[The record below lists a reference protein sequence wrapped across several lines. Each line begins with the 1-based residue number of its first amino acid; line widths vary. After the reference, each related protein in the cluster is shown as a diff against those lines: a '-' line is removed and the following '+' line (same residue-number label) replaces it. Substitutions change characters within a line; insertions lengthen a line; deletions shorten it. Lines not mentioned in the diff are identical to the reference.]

1 MNRGDINIDELLNSF
16 IDGELTQTQQMEVRR
31 LIADDDQIARR
42 LRDLQKCKML
52 VACLPRAQAP
62 AGTLEQIRAS
72 LQDGTL
78 SQQTLHFQEHRKTR
92 QFSRRRVLAVAA
104 VTALIAVSTA
114 VIHSIFAPQRTAD
127 RPTPGTAAATGFGG
141 KLELTTSD
149 LTAVDAFISRVIK
162 DNELSDCVHT
172 VSLAD
177 RRVYSFS
184 GGRGALNLLLTDLA
198 TIWERFG
205 SASLM
210 VETPKFGEQ
219 IVVDAVTAAQV
230 AQIVKQEHWEES
242 IRLAKDF
249 AVLNNVAELLPGR
262 EILAATGEKKPSL
275 ITIPKPVLTGDGKTV
290 KNPAPAGAD
299 TKKVDLT
306 IVVRVPKV
314 LGP

>member
-1 MNRGDINIDELLNSF
+1 MNRGDIRDPAPREPLDELLNSY
-16 IDGELTQTQQMEVRR
+16 IDAELTQEQQIEVRR

-62 AGTLEQIRAS
+62 AGTLSYLVSRGSS
-72 LQDGTL
+72 LVARRPL
-78 SQQTLHFQEHRKTR
+78 
-92 QFSRRRVLAVAA
+92 RRRVLALAA
-104 VTALIAVSTA
+104 VTALVAVSAA
-114 VIHSIFAPQRTAD
+114 VIYSIFVPQGTAD
-127 RPTPGTAAATGFGG
+127 RSTPGTAAATRFSG

-162 DNELSDCVHT
+162 DNELSGCVHT

-184 GGRGALNLLLTDLA
+184 GDRVALNLLLADLA

-205 SASLM
+205 SAKLM

-230 AQIVKQEHWEES
+230 AQIIKQEHQEES

-249 AVLNNVAELLPGR
+249 AVLNNMAELLPGK

-275 ITIPKPVLTGDGKTV
+275 ITIPKPVLTGDSKAV
-290 KNPAPAGAD
+290 KHPTPAGAD
-299 TKKVDLT
+299 AKEVELT
-306 IVVRVPKV
+306 IVVRAPKM
-314 LGP
+314 LSD

>member
-1 MNRGDINIDELLNSF
+1 MNRGDINIDELLNSY
-16 IDGELTQTQQMEVRR
+16 IDAELTQEQQMEVRR

-42 LRDLQKCKML
+42 LQDLQRCKML
-52 VACLPRAQAP
+52 VACLPHAQVP

-72 LQDGTL
+72 LQDRTP
-78 SQQTLHFQEHRKTR
+78 SRQTLPFQEHRETR
-92 QFSRRRVLAVAA
+92 QFSGRRVLAAA
-104 VTALIAVSTA
+104 TMIALMAVSTA
-114 VIHSIFAPQRTAD
+114 VIYSIFAPQGTAD
-127 RPTPGTAAATGFGG
+127 RSTAGTAAATRFGG

-149 LTAVDAFISRVIK
+149 LTAVDAFISRVIR
-162 DNELSDCVHT
+162 DNELSDRVHT
-172 VSLAD
+172 AGLAD
-177 RRVYSFS
+177 RRVYSFT
-184 GGRGALNLLLTDLA
+184 GGRDALTLLLSDLA

-205 SASLM
+205 SARLI

-230 AQIVKQEHWEES
+230 AQIVKQEHWEGS

-249 AVLNNVAELLPGR
+249 AVLNSMAESLPGR

-299 TKKVDLT
+299 TKEVELT
-306 IVVRVPKV
+306 IVVRAPKV